1 VNRPP
6 NAASAR
12 SQPSIAQL
20 AVGACVLAVLIQS
33 FGPIIVRKMS
43 LGGLSTGFNRCWLGT
58 LFTAALLFAKGGR
71 LNLAVMRYSLFGGV
85 VFGLNI
91 ATFFQAARET
101 SVANATVIAGLQP
114 LALLLVVNRLFGEK
128 PARSVWIYTA
138 VAIGGVALALQT
150 AAGQRA
156 TSLKGD
162 LLAFIAMLLFA
173 AYFVAS
179 KYARRNLTTLE
190 YQTGVLIY
198 STIILFPIALLSGQ
212 RIAVTQGRDWI
223 FLGLMVIGPGTGHL
237 LVNYSVHHVPLF
249 IPGVLN
255 LWVPIGSTLAAW
267 WLLDQHVNAWQ
278 MIGIAICVAALAGM
292 VWNNSARQTT
302 GG

>member
-1 VNRPP
+1 M
-6 NAASAR
+6 
-12 SQPSIAQL
+12 
-20 AVGACVLAVLIQS
+20 LAVLIQS

-43 LGGLSTGFNRCWLGT
+43 LGGLSTGFNRCWLGA
-58 LFTAALLFAKGGR
+58 LFTAALMFLKGGR
-71 LNLAVMRYSLFGGV
+71 LNATVMRYSLVGGV

-91 ATFFQAARET
+91 ATFFQSVRET
-101 SVANATVIAGLQP
+101 SVANASIIAGLQP
-114 LALLLVVNRLFGEK
+114 VVLLLVVNRLFGEK
-128 PARSVWIYTA
+128 PTRSVWIYTA
-138 VAIGGVALALQT
+138 VAIAGVALALKT
-150 AAGQRA
+150 ASGQQA

-173 AYFVAS
+173 AYYVAS
-179 KYARRNLTTLE
+179 KYARRHLTTLE

-198 STIILFPIALLSGQ
+198 STVILLPIALLSGQ
-212 RIAVTQGRDWI
+212 KMAVTENRDWI

-237 LVNYSVHHVPLF
+237 LVNYSVQHIPLF

-267 WLLDQHVNAWQ
+267 WVLDQHVNGWQ
-278 MIGIAICVAALAGM
+278 MLGIAICVAALAGM